1 MARSPSFSGLSS
13 LNLLLLTLSGGLPL
27 GVQAVGRLHNE
38 ARLLRAVRWHR
49 ERRRTG
55 AVTTQVERLAAL
67 VGLMLLVAFFA
78 PYVFKLPQL
87 DITLILLGGLVLAT
101 FDFWKSR

>member
-1 MARSPSFSGLSS
+1 MK
-13 LNLLLLTLSGGLPL
+13 
-27 GVQAVGRLHNE
+27 
-38 ARLLRAVRWHR
+38 
-49 ERRRTG
+49 
-55 AVTTQVERLAAL
+55 QVERLAAL